1 MAKKRAKKV
10 KQIKQV
16 KQARKQKILLGK
28 YNRAG
33 FVLICISVILLLF
46 NGIYYAIARNLI
58 AQRFIE
64 GVQEAKEMIEATIVF
79 PFTMAQIAGFL
90 LTLGIIWIVLAILL
104 WITMCQIEITK
115 RKTQKWFLLVVAIIT
130 LLSGLISPLVII
142 SGVLAIIAS
151 IIYLRKK

>member
-1 MAKKRAKKV
+1 MAKKRAKK
-10 KQIKQV
+10 KAIK
-16 KQARKQKILLGK
+16 KKPAKKKERILLGK

-64 GVQEAKEMIEATIVF
+64 GVQEAKEMIEVTIVF
-79 PFTMAQIAGFL
+79 PFTMAQIASLL

>member
-1 MAKKRAKKV
+1 MAKKRAKK
-10 KQIKQV
+10 KAIK
-16 KQARKQKILLGK
+16 KMPAKKKERILLGQ
-28 YNRAG
+28 YSITG
-33 FVLICISVILLLF
+33 FVLICIAVILLLF

-64 GVQEAKEMIEATIVF
+64 CVQEAKEMIEATIVF